1 MKVRVLH
8 PTIIDSQWLQ
18 IDDVVEVENE
28 KAQPYVEIGL
38 IEVIDDAGI
47 TPPNAKTGGEGNP
60 PEGNPPEG
68 NPPEGN
74 PPEGNPNPPNED
86 NDGDENP
93 PDEDGGKDSKS
104 GKGK

>member
-28 KAQPYVEIGL
+28 TAQPYVETGL
-38 IEVIDDAGI
+38 IEVIGDVEI
-47 TPPNAKTGGEGNP
+47 NPSNTKTGGEENP
-60 PEGNPPEG
+60 PDV
-68 NPPEGN
+68 
-74 PPEGNPNPPNED
+74 NPNPPNED

-93 PDEDGGKDSKS
+93 PDEDGGKGSNS

>member
-28 KAQPYVEIGL
+28 TAQPYVETGL
-38 IEVIDDAGI
+38 IEVIDDVEI
-47 TPPNAKTGGEGNP
+47 NPPNTKTGGEENP
-60 PEGNPPEG
+60 PDVNPNPPDV
-68 NPPEGN
+68 
-74 PPEGNPNPPNED
+74 NPNPPNED

-93 PDEDGGKDSKS
+93 PDEDGGKGSNS

>member
-28 KAQPYVEIGL
+28 KAQPYVETGL
-38 IEVIDDAGI
+38 VEVIDDVKI
-47 TPPNAKTGGEGNP
+47 TPPNAKTGGEENP
-60 PEGNPPEG
+60 PEVNPNPPEVNQ
-68 NPPEGN
+68 NPPEVN
-74 PPEGNPNPPNED
+74 QNPPNED

>member
-28 KAQPYVEIGL
+28 KAQPYVETGL

-47 TPPNAKTGGEGNP
+47 TPPNAKTGGE
-60 PEGNPPEG
+60 E

>member
-28 KAQPYVEIGL
+28 KAQPYVETGL
-38 IEVIDDAGI
+38 VEVIDDVKI
-47 TPPNAKTGGEGNP
+47 TPPNAKTGGEENP
-60 PEGNPPEG
+60 PEVNPNPPEV
-68 NPPEGN
+68 NQ
-74 PPEGNPNPPNED
+74 NPPNED

-93 PDEDGGKDSKS
+93 PDEDGDKDSKS

>member
-28 KAQPYVEIGL
+28 KAQPYVETGL

-47 TPPNAKTGGEGNP
+47 TPPNAKTGGEENP

-68 NPPEGN
+68 NS
-74 PPEGNPNPPNED
+74 NPPNED

>member
-8 PTIIDSQWLQ
+8 PTIIDNQWLQ

-28 KAQPYVEIGL
+28 KAQPYVETGL

-47 TPPNAKTGGEGNP
+47 TPPNAKTGGE
-60 PEGNPPEG
+60 E

>member
-28 KAQPYVEIGL
+28 TAQPYVETGL
-38 IEVIDDAGI
+38 IEVIDDVEI
-47 TPPNAKTGGEGNP
+47 NPPNTKTGGEENP
-60 PEGNPPEG
+60 PDV
-68 NPPEGN
+68 
-74 PPEGNPNPPNED
+74 NPNPPNED

-93 PDEDGGKDSKS
+93 PDEDEGKGSNS

>member
-28 KAQPYVEIGL
+28 TAQQYVETGL
-38 IEVIDDAGI
+38 IEVIDDAEI
-47 TPPNAKTGGEGNP
+47 TPPNAKTGGEENS
-60 PEGNPPEG
+60 PEGNS
-68 NPPEGN
+68 NL
-74 PPEGNPNPPNED
+74 PNED
-86 NDGDENP
+86 NDGDENQ
-93 PDEDGGKDSKS
+93 PDEDGNKGSKS

>member
-28 KAQPYVEIGL
+28 KAQLYVETGL

-47 TPPNAKTGGEGNP
+47 TPPNVKTGGE
-60 PEGNPPEG
+60 E
-68 NPPEGN
+68 N

-93 PDEDGGKDSKS
+93 PDEDGDKGSKS
-104 GKGK
+104 GNGK

>member
-28 KAQPYVEIGL
+28 KAQPYVETGL
-38 IEVIDDAGI
+38 IEVIDDVGI
-47 TPPNAKTGGEGNP
+47 TPPNAKTGGE
-60 PEGNPPEG
+60 ENPPEG

-86 NDGDENP
+86 NNGDENP
-93 PDEDGGKDSKS
+93 PDEDGDKGSKS

>member
-28 KAQPYVEIGL
+28 TAQPYVETGL
-38 IEVIDDAGI
+38 IEVIDDVEI
-47 TPPNAKTGGEGNP
+47 NPPNTKTGGE
-60 PEGNPPEG
+60 
-68 NPPEGN
+68 
-74 PPEGNPNPPNED
+74 
-86 NDGDENP
+86 ENP
-93 PDEDGGKDSKS
+93 PDEDGGKGSES

>member
-28 KAQPYVEIGL
+28 KAQPYVETGL

-47 TPPNAKTGGEGNP
+47 TPPNAKTGGE
-60 PEGNPPEG
+60 E

-74 PPEGNPNPPNED
+74 PPEGNPNPPNKD

>member
-8 PTIIDSQWLQ
+8 PTIIDSQWFQ

-28 KAQPYVEIGL
+28 KAQPYVETGL

-47 TPPNAKTGGEGNP
+47 TPPNAKTGGE
-60 PEGNPPEG
+60 E

>member
-28 KAQPYVEIGL
+28 KAQPYVETGL
-38 IEVIDDAGI
+38 IEVIDDAEI
-47 TPPNAKTGGEGNP
+47 TPPNDKTGGE
-60 PEGNPPEG
+60 E
-68 NPPEGN
+68 N

-93 PDEDGGKDSKS
+93 PDEDGSKGSKS
-104 GKGK
+104 EKGK

>member
-28 KAQPYVEIGL
+28 KAQPYVETGL
-38 IEVIDDAGI
+38 IEVIDDAEI
-47 TPPNAKTGGEGNP
+47 TPPNAKTGGEKNP
-60 PEGNPPEG
+60 PEGNP
-68 NPPEGN
+68 N

-93 PDEDGGKDSKS
+93 PDDEGQGSKS

>member
-28 KAQPYVEIGL
+28 KAQPYVETGL
-38 IEVIDDAGI
+38 IEVIDDVEI
-47 TPPNAKTGGEGNP
+47 NPPNTKTGGEENP
-60 PEGNPPEG
+60 PDV
-68 NPPEGN
+68 
-74 PPEGNPNPPNED
+74 NPNPPNED

>member
-28 KAQPYVEIGL
+28 KAQPYVETGL
-38 IEVIDDAGI
+38 IEVIDDAEI
-47 TPPNAKTGGEGNP
+47 TPPNTKTGGEENP
-60 PEGNPPEG
+60 PDV
-68 NPPEGN
+68 
-74 PPEGNPNPPNED
+74 NPNPPNED

-93 PDEDGGKDSKS
+93 PDEDGGKGSNS

>member
-28 KAQPYVEIGL
+28 KAQPYVETGL

-47 TPPNAKTGGEGNP
+47 TPPNAKTGGE
-60 PEGNPPEG
+60 E

-86 NDGDENP
+86 NDGEENP

>member
-28 KAQPYVEIGL
+28 KAQPYVETGL
-38 IEVIDDAGI
+38 VKVIDDVKI
-47 TPPNAKTGGEGNP
+47 TPPNAKTGGEENP
-60 PEGNPPEG
+60 PEVNPNPPEV
-68 NPPEGN
+68 NQ
-74 PPEGNPNPPNED
+74 NPPNED

>member
-28 KAQPYVEIGL
+28 KAQPYVETGL
-38 IEVIDDAGI
+38 IEVIDDVEI
-47 TPPNAKTGGEGNP
+47 NPPNTKTGGEENP
-60 PEGNPPEG
+60 PDV
-68 NPPEGN
+68 
-74 PPEGNPNPPNED
+74 NPNPPNED

-93 PDEDGGKDSKS
+93 PDEDGSKGSNS

>member
-28 KAQPYVEIGL
+28 KAQPYVETGL
-38 IEVIDDAGI
+38 IEVIDDVGI
-47 TPPNAKTGGEGNP
+47 TPPNAKTGGE
-60 PEGNPPEG
+60 E

-86 NDGDENP
+86 KNGGEDP
-93 PDEDGGKDSKS
+93 PDQGGDKGSKS

>member
-28 KAQPYVEIGL
+28 KAQQYVETGL
-38 IEVIDDAGI
+38 IEVIDDVEI
-47 TPPNAKTGGEGNP
+47 NPPNTKTGGE
-60 PEGNPPEG
+60 E
-68 NPPEGN
+68 N

-93 PDEDGGKDSKS
+93 PDEDGGKGSNS

>member
-8 PTIIDSQWLQ
+8 PTIIDCQWLQ

-28 KAQPYVEIGL
+28 KAQPYVETGL
-38 IEVIDDAGI
+38 IEVIDDAEI
-47 TPPNAKTGGEGNP
+47 TPPNAKTSGEENP
-60 PEGNPPEG
+60 PEGNQ

-74 PPEGNPNPPNED
+74 QNPPNED

-93 PDEDGGKDSKS
+93 PDEDGDKGSKS

>member
-28 KAQPYVEIGL
+28 KAQPYVETGL

-47 TPPNAKTGGEGNP
+47 TPPNAKTGGEENP

-68 NPPEGN
+68 NQ
-74 PPEGNPNPPNED
+74 NPPNED

>member
-28 KAQPYVEIGL
+28 KAQPYVETGL

-47 TPPNAKTGGEGNP
+47 TPPNAKTGG
-60 PEGNPPEG
+60 EGNPPEG

>member
-28 KAQPYVEIGL
+28 KAQPYVETGL

-47 TPPNAKTGGEGNP
+47 TTPNAKTGGE
-60 PEGNPPEG
+60 E

>member
-28 KAQPYVEIGL
+28 KAQPYVETGL

-47 TPPNAKTGGEGNP
+47 TPPNAKTGGEENP
-60 PEGNPPEG
+60 PEGNP
-68 NPPEGN
+68 N

>member
-28 KAQPYVEIGL
+28 KAQPYIETGL
-38 IEVIDDAGI
+38 IEVIDDAEI
-47 TPPNAKTGGEGNP
+47 TPPNAKTGGEKNP
-60 PEGNPPEG
+60 PEGNP
-68 NPPEGN
+68 NQ
-74 PPEGNPNPPNED
+74 PEGNPNPPNED

-93 PDEDGGKDSKS
+93 PDEDGGKGSES

>member
-28 KAQPYVEIGL
+28 KAQPYVETGL
-38 IEVIDDAGI
+38 IEVIDDAEI
-47 TPPNAKTGGEGNP
+47 T
-60 PEGNPPEG
+60 
-68 NPPEGN
+68 
-74 PPEGNPNPPNED
+74 PPNED

-93 PDEDGGKDSKS
+93 PDEDGGKGSKS
-104 GKGK
+104 KKGK

>member
-28 KAQPYVEIGL
+28 TAQPYVETGL
-38 IEVIDDAGI
+38 IEVIDDVEI
-47 TPPNAKTGGEGNP
+47 NPPNTKTGGEENP
-60 PEGNPPEG
+60 PDV
-68 NPPEGN
+68 
-74 PPEGNPNPPNED
+74 NPNPPNED

-93 PDEDGGKDSKS
+93 PDEDGGKGSKS
-104 GKGK
+104 EKGK

>member
-28 KAQPYVEIGL
+28 KAQPYVETGL

-47 TPPNAKTGGEGNP
+47 TPPNAKTGGE
-60 PEGNPPEG
+60 E

-74 PPEGNPNPPNED
+74 PPEGNPNPPNAD

>member
-28 KAQPYVEIGL
+28 TAQPYVETGL
-38 IEVIDDAGI
+38 IEVIDDVEI
-47 TPPNAKTGGEGNP
+47 NPPNTKTGGEENP
-60 PEGNPPEG
+60 PDVNPNPPDV
-68 NPPEGN
+68 
-74 PPEGNPNPPNED
+74 NPNPPNED
-86 NDGDENP
+86 NDDDENP
-93 PDEDGGKDSKS
+93 PDEDGGKGSNS

>member
-28 KAQPYVEIGL
+28 KAQPYVETGL

-47 TPPNAKTGGEGNP
+47 TSPNAKTGGE
-60 PEGNPPEG
+60 E

>member
-28 KAQPYVEIGL
+28 KAQPYVETGL

-47 TPPNAKTGGEGNP
+47 TPPNAKTGG
-60 PEGNPPEG
+60 EG

-104 GKGK
+104 GEGK

>member
-28 KAQPYVEIGL
+28 KAQPYVETGL

-47 TPPNAKTGGEGNP
+47 TPPNAKSGGE
-60 PEGNPPEG
+60 E

>member
-28 KAQPYVEIGL
+28 TAQPYVETGL
-38 IEVIDDAGI
+38 IEVIDDVEI
-47 TPPNAKTGGEGNP
+47 NPPNTKTGGEENP
-60 PEGNPPEG
+60 PDVNT
-68 NPPEGN
+68 
-74 PPEGNPNPPNED
+74 NPPNED

-93 PDEDGGKDSKS
+93 PDEDGGKSSNS